1 MERTKPFI
9 QKVLFSVAVLV
20 CTTSTATA
28 QKALENSTTFD
39 NWYVGMTGGASVKTT
54 HTAILRN
61 LNPNAGLRIGR
72 HFTPVFGWAI
82 EGTAYARAKQFSA
95 TSKRIKSINGHVLGT
110 VNLSNWLGGY
120 LGKPRCIEFVAVA
133 GPGLNHVF
141 GQREGMP
148 NNDLTVKAGLDLTFN
163 LGKARAWQLYLE
175 PAICYNLDRYERTT
189 LKSDYSALQLMAG
202 INYKFKNS
210 NGTHNFRLGEMRNQA
225 EIDQLNN
232 QINELRQAN
241 ETKEKQMRE
250 DAKTITLLKN
260 ELNAAQ
266 EAAKNVKPEI
276 VQQVVKQVVNNN
288 VLQPT
293 VIFGLGKSTVD
304 AAQMAS
310 VAMIAKYMKNHPES
324 RLLIKGFA
332 SPEGNP
338 ELNQRL
344 SEKRAQSVK
353 DVLVSR
359 YGVSADRLEI
369 KGMGATD
376 ELFDEV
382 DFNRVATFTDLTK

>member
-1 MERTKPFI
+1 
-9 QKVLFSVAVLV
+9 
-20 CTTSTATA
+20 
-28 QKALENSTTFD
+28 
-39 NWYVGMTGGASVKTT
+39 
-54 HTAILRN
+54 
-61 LNPNAGLRIGR
+61 
-72 HFTPVFGWAI
+72 
-82 EGTAYARAKQFSA
+82 
-95 TSKRIKSINGHVLGT
+95 
-110 VNLSNWLGGY
+110 
-120 LGKPRCIEFVAVA
+120 
-133 GPGLNHVF
+133 
-141 GQREGMP
+141 
-148 NNDLTVKAGLDLTFN
+148 
-163 LGKARAWQLYLE
+163 
-175 PAICYNLDRYERTT
+175 
-189 LKSDYSALQLMAG
+189 
-202 INYKFKNS
+202 
-210 NGTHNFRLGEMRNQA
+210 
-225 EIDQLNN
+225 
-232 QINELRQAN
+232 
-241 ETKEKQMRE
+241 
-250 DAKTITLLKN
+250 
-260 ELNAAQ
+260 
-266 EAAKNVKPEI
+266 VKPEI

-332 SPEGNP
+332 SPEGDP

>member
-1 MERTKPFI
+1 
-9 QKVLFSVAVLV
+9 
-20 CTTSTATA
+20 
-28 QKALENSTTFD
+28 
-39 NWYVGMTGGASVKTT
+39 
-54 HTAILRN
+54 
-61 LNPNAGLRIGR
+61 
-72 HFTPVFGWAI
+72 
-82 EGTAYARAKQFSA
+82 
-95 TSKRIKSINGHVLGT
+95 
-110 VNLSNWLGGY
+110 
-120 LGKPRCIEFVAVA
+120 
-133 GPGLNHVF
+133 
-141 GQREGMP
+141 
-148 NNDLTVKAGLDLTFN
+148 
-163 LGKARAWQLYLE
+163 
-175 PAICYNLDRYERTT
+175 
-189 LKSDYSALQLMAG
+189 MAG

-225 EIDQLNN
+225 EIDQLND
-232 QINELRQAN
+232 QINKLRQDN
-241 ETKEKQMRE
+241 ETKEKQMRD
-250 DAKTITLLKN
+250 DAKTITLLRN
-260 ELNAAQ
+260 ELHAAQ

-332 SPEGNP
+332 SPEGDP

-353 DVLVSR
+353 GVLVSR